1 MLLLLLILSLA
12 PQTLECSGQGTSKVE
27 TVCSSGGSGCTDR
40 LIVELDVDNLDV
52 RLSSSLNRHRFQN
65 HHRHKTPKNIGRV
78 YSGRL
83 ICRFIQ
89 TALPAPHL
97 YPRNHQRYFVA
108 ALLFSGFSQ
117 KLQFQWEAGDI
128 NNRSPRKSDAGN
140 AGVVVT
146 VQKTAVSY
154 SYNLTYV
161 KVDFML

>member
-27 TVCSSGGSGCTDR
+27 TVCSSGGLGCTDR

-52 RLSSSLNRHRFQN
+52 RLSRSPNRHRFQN
-65 HHRHKTPKNIGRV
+65 YHKHKTPKNLGRV
-78 YSGRL
+78 YSGSFL
-83 ICRFIQ
+83 CSFTQ
-89 TALPAPHL
+89 TALPVPDL
-97 YPRNHQRYFVA
+97 DRRNHGRYFVA
-108 ALLFSGFSQ
+108 ALLLSGFSQ

-161 KVDFML
+161 KVDFKL